1 MIRLNNDKIQWT
13 TIKGCGFRY
22 ILTSSGRVFSA
33 KHGDYLKLQERG
45 FYYYVRIQFNGDK
58 KPKNVSLYS
67 LLKTYF
73 PESLSHK
80 EYYFNTERYKEI
92 YG

>member
-1 MIRLNNDKIQWT
+1 MNNDKIQWT
-13 TIKGCGFRY
+13 FIKNTQNRY
-22 ILTSSGRVFSA
+22 LITSTGRVFSG
-33 KHGDYLKLQERG
+33 KHSDYLKLQERG

-58 KPKNVSLYS
+58 KPKNTSIYS
-67 LLKTYF
+67 LLKEYF
-73 PESLSHK
+73 PDSLKHK